1 MGRPGLEPEMQL
13 SHGFTVRCD
22 TNSAHRPMMT
32 PAGFEPD
39 ISWLRTRNPEPLD
52 EGAKEKTACVGKI
65 RNRRLSDNIS
75 DTVCIMADQGILFV
89 LCFLPNF
96 SIQTSPFSSSDRDS
110 NSSYE

>member
-22 TNSAHRPMMT
+22 TNSAHRPLMT

-52 EGAKEKTACVGKI
+52 EGAKEKTACIGKI
-65 RNRRLSDNIS
+65 RNRRLIDNIPY
-75 DTVCIMADQGILFV
+75 TVFTMADQGIDFTLF
-89 LCFLPNF
+89 FLPNF
-96 SIQTSPFSSSDRDS
+96 SI
-110 NSSYE
+110 